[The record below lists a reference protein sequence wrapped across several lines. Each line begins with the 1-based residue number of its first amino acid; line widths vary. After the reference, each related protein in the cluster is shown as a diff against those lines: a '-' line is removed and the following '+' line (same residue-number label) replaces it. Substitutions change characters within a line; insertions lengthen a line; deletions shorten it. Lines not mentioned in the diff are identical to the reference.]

1 MVLQNYSLL
10 LLEEGWDGDR
20 KYMKLMKVMKF
31 GGTSVGSVDSI
42 LNVKKIVE
50 AEQEPVIVVVSAL
63 GGITDKLIAT
73 SHMAAGGDSAYEVAL
88 AEIKKRHI
96 DMIERLIPDGGQ
108 KENLLLIAN
117 QLLTELG
124 GIYQGLYLIRD
135 LSAKTLATI
144 VSYGERISSR
154 IVTTLV
160 DGAEWFDSR
169 NFIKTE
175 QKQGKHILDSELTNR
190 LVCETFARL
199 PKVALVPGF
208 ISTDK
213 NTGEVT
219 NLGRG
224 GSDYTAAI
232 IAAALEADCLE
243 IWTDVDGFMT
253 ADPRVI
259 SSAYTINE
267 LSYVEATELCNFGA
281 KVVYPPTIY
290 PVCHK
295 NIPILVKNTFKPEG
309 AGTIISNETKDGQKA
324 IKGISSINDTSLI
337 TVQGLGM
344 VGVIGIN
351 FRIFKA
357 LAENGISVF
366 LVSQASSE
374 NSTSIGVRN
383 EDAAL
388 ACEVLNAEFAKEI
401 EMGELGT
408 VTAECNLATV
418 AIVGENMKHTPGIAG
433 KLFGTL
439 GRNGINVIAGAQGAS
454 ETHISFVV
462 ARESLRKTLNVIHD
476 SFFLSEYQVL
486 NLFICGVGTVGG
498 SLLEQIRQQR
508 QKLMDERG
516 LKLNVVGIASGHNAL
531 FCRDGIDLDNYR
543 QLLAA
548 SEPSNIQRLH
558 DEVIGMNIF
567 NSVFVDCTAS
577 AEVASLYGDFLQ
589 KNISVVAANKVA
601 ASSAYENYA
610 SLKQTARA
618 RGVKYLFETNV
629 GAGLPIIN
637 TINNLIAS
645 GDKILK
651 IEAVL
656 SGTLNFI
663 FNEIS
668 ADVPFVE
675 TVRRAKEQGYSEPD
689 PRIDLSGKD
698 VIRKLVIL
706 AREAGYQVEQEDVEK
721 HLFIPQDF
729 FDGSLEDFWKNLPT
743 LDADFEERRCRLE
756 SEGKRWRFVA
766 KMENGHTSVSL
777 REVDKDHPFYMLEGS
792 NNIIL
797 LTTERYKEY
806 PMLIQGYGAGAGV
819 TAAGVF
825 ADIMSIANI

>member
-1 MVLQNYSLL
+1 MKTLSSLP
-10 LLEEGWDGDR
+10 LEEERDGVR
-20 KYMKLMKVMKF
+20 KSERYMKVMKF
-31 GGTSVGSVDSI
+31 GGTSVGSVNSI
-42 LNVKKIVE
+42 QNVKKIVE
-50 AEQEPVIVVVSAL
+50 AEKEPVIVVVSAL

-73 SHMAAGGDSAYEVAL
+73 SQMAASGDSAYEVAM
-88 AEIKKRHI
+88 AEIKRRHI
-96 DMIERLIPDGGQ
+96 DMIEELIPTGNQ

-117 QLLTELG
+117 QLLTELA

-154 IVTTLV
+154 IVTTLI
-160 DGAEWFDSR
+160 DGAMWFDSR

-175 QKQGKHILDSELTNR
+175 QKQGKYILDSELTNR
-190 LVCETFARL
+190 LVCETFTSL

-208 ISTDK
+208 ISSDK
-213 NTGEVT
+213 YTGEIT

-224 GSDYTAAI
+224 GSDYTASI
-232 IAAALEADCLE
+232 IAAALGADCLE

-295 NIPILVKNTFKPEG
+295 NIPILIKNTFNPQG
-309 AGTIISNETKDGQKA
+309 AGTIISSETKDGQKA

-351 FRIFKA
+351 YRIFRA
-357 LAENGISVF
+357 LAQNGISVF

-401 EMGELGT
+401 EMGELGK
-408 VTAECNLATV
+408 VTAEMNLATV

-439 GRNGINVIAGAQGAS
+439 GRNGINVIACAQGAS
-454 ETHISFVV
+454 ETNISFVV

-498 SLLEQIRQQR
+498 SLIEQIRQQR
-508 QKLMDERG
+508 EKLMEERG
-516 LKLNVVGIASGHNAL
+516 LKLNVVGIASGHNAM
-531 FCRDGIDLDNYR
+531 FCREGFDLDNYR
-543 QLLAA
+543 EQLKQ

-601 ASSAYENYA
+601 ASSEYENY
-610 SLKQTARA
+610 SFLKQTARA

-668 ADVPFVE
+668 AEVPFSE

-698 VIRKLVIL
+698 VVRKLVIL
-706 AREAGYQVEQEDVEK
+706 AREAGYQVEQDDVEK
-721 HLFIPQDF
+721 NLFIPQEF
-729 FDGSLEDFWKNLPT
+729 FDGSLDDFWKNLPT
-743 LDADFEERRCRLE
+743 LDVDFEERRRRLE

-766 KMENGHTSVSL
+766 KMENGNTSVSL
-777 REVDKDHPFYMLEGS
+777 CEVDKDHPFYMLEGS

-797 LTTERYKEY
+797 LTTDRYKEY